1 MARKSRQEFPVI
13 AVDTNL
19 LLYALFP
26 QGAEHTLAR
35 TALLRAQADERGW
48 GFTVANASEFWSVA
62 TRVGGER
69 APATPAEAVAFLAS
83 LIRAGA
89 QLWQGQADF
98 GLRLLAI
105 ASRGEILGRR
115 IFDLQI
121 ALAARDNG
129 ATEIWTHDRGFVAVA
144 GLRVF
149 DPLG

>member
-1 MARKSRQEFPVI
+1 VI

-19 LLYALFP
+19 LLYAFFP
-26 QGAEHTLAR
+26 QEAEHASAR
-35 TALLRAQADERGW
+35 AALLRAQADGRGW

-62 TRVGGER
+62 TRAGGER
-69 APATPAEAVAFLAS
+69 AQAATTTEAVAFLAS
-83 LIRAGA
+83 LIHAGA

-105 ASRGEILGRR
+105 ASQGEILGRR

-121 ALAARDNG
+121 ALAARDDG
-129 ATEIWTHDRGFVAVA
+129 ATEIWTHDRDFVAVA